1 MISESIIVFFLLGFF
16 VSILLGLT
24 GMGGAAFTT
33 PILILLGIPPAVAVG
48 SDLAFTSFTGGL
60 GSLLHGKNASIDF
73 GLVKLILLGSIPAT
87 LGSYFLLLFLRAELG
102 VPALSSILTELLAVI
117 LISISAIGVAR
128 AILRRQAKNK
138 IEEHSNQTKP
148 SLIIERGCRSGI
160 SLRAKAFIVVAGACV
175 GFAVQMTSVGSGTI
189 LIFLLMFI
197 FNSKKIV
204 GTSMAHAFI
213 LTLVGAF
220 LHFQLGDVDLS
231 IVGALTAGGV
241 LGVFLGVR
249 LLARVSFPKLREIL
263 NIIIMGAGFTLIVH
277 LLA

>member
-1 MISESIIVFFLLGFF
+1 MISESIFVFFLLGFF

-60 GSLLHGKNASIDF
+60 GSLLHGRNSSIDF
-73 GLVKLILLGSIPAT
+73 GLVKLILFGSIPAT

-102 VPALSSILTELLAVI
+102 VPALSSLLTELLAVI

-128 AILRRQAKNK
+128 AIFRSQAKNK
-138 IEEHSNQTKP
+138 IEENTNQTKP
-148 SLIIERGCRSGI
+148 SLIVERDCKSAI
-160 SLRAKAFIVVAGACV
+160 SLRTKAFIVVAGACV

-189 LIFLLMFI
+189 LIFLLMFV

-204 GTSMAHAFI
+204 GTSMVHAFI
-213 LTLVGAF
+213 LTLIGAF

-231 IVGALTAGGV
+231 IVGALTVGGV

-249 LLARVSFPKLREIL
+249 LLSRVSFPKLREIL